1 MKLTKIG
8 PDQFEIVQPTCIMD
22 QVSVSPVSVGS
33 DLHLPKFWPT
43 LKAESAT
50 LQAAENF
57 RAKTVRS
64 TSFDD
69 FCYILI
75 SLFSVIIEGR
85 EVKNL
90 VIRKLF
96 FIDIL
101 HYRKEQE
108 STLVRK
114 NIISMV
120 KCEFGGQNQF
130 LE

>member
-90 VIRKLF
+90 VI
-96 FIDIL
+96 IL
-101 HYRKEQE
+101 AGNSYGRFPQIAL
-108 STLVRK
+108 TLVW
-114 NIISMV
+114 
-120 KCEFGGQNQF
+120 
-130 LE
+130 LELES